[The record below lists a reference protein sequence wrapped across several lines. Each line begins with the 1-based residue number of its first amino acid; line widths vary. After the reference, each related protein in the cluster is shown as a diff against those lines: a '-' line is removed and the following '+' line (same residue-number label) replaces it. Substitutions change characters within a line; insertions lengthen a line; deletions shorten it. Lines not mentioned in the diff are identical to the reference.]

1 MSRLD
6 PSAWQPTFDF
16 SGKTYKADRDGARLN
31 AQATRV
37 FKFMAD
43 GNWHTLRE
51 ISAATGDP
59 EASCSARLRDFR
71 KSVFNLGVKV
81 EREFVSR
88 GLWKYKMLNI
98 GATKP

>member
-16 SGKTYKADRDGARLN
+16 SGKTYKADRDGVRLN
-31 AQATRV
+31 AQAARV

-43 GNWHTLRE
+43 ENWHTLRE

-59 EASCSARLRDFR
+59 EASVSARIRDMR
-71 KSVFNLGVKV
+71 KPKFNLGVKV

-88 GLWKYKMLNI
+88 GLHRYRMVRE
-98 GATKP
+98 